1 MRASGGAELLRVLQG
16 NFPQLAPDAAQLQA
30 LQRLLPVRRLAAGAG
45 LFAQGQRTQAFYAV
59 LQGEIGARLSA
70 ADGRVSVLEHVRAP
84 RLFGLAAFVTGQPSN
99 YEAVALRAS
108 RVLVFGP
115 EAYRYAMDE
124 LPGFAR
130 ALMREFALRY
140 EGTLRLLEAA
150 RHRSAA
156 ERFELALAQL
166 ARERGAGQA
175 PDDAGWLSFR
185 ATQTE
190 LAALANVSRQ
200 TVNQLLRAAAAAG
213 HLRLA
218 YGRLALRATSDIRAD
233 PASGSR

>member
-1 MRASGGAELLRVLQG
+1 MAADELARVLQG
-16 NFPQLAPDAAQLQA
+16 NFPQLAISAVQLQG
-30 LQRLLPVRRLAAGAG
+30 LQRLLPARRLAAGAS

-59 LQGEIGARLSA
+59 LQGEIGARLST

-140 EGTLRLLEAA
+140 DGTLRLLEAA

-166 ARERGAGQA
+166 ARERATGQA
-175 PDDAGWLSFR
+175 PDGAGWLSFR

-200 TVNQLLRAAAAAG
+200 TVNQLLKDGAAAG
-213 HLRLA
+213 RLRLG
-218 YGRLALRATSDIRAD
+218 YGRLAIKATSETKAD
-233 PASGSR
+233 HADSAS

>member
-1 MRASGGAELLRVLQG
+1 MARDLEQVLNG
-16 NFPQLAPDAAQLQA
+16 NFGALALPAGALQE
-30 LQRLLPVRRLAAGAG
+30 LQRLTRAKRLAAGET

-59 LQGEIGARLSA
+59 LQGEIEARLNS
-70 ADGRVSVLEHVRAP
+70 ADGQASVLEHVRAP
-84 RLFGLAAFVTGQPSN
+84 RLFGLAAFVTGQRSN
-99 YEAVALRAS
+99 YEAVARRAS

-140 EGTLRLLEAA
+140 DGTLRLLEAA
-150 RHRSAA
+150 RHRSAP

-166 ARERGAGQA
+166 RRERGAGLT
-175 PDDAGWLSFR
+175 PDAEGWLEFR
-185 ATQTE
+185 ATQAE

-213 HLRLA
+213 RLRLA
-218 YGRLALRATSDIRAD
+218 YGRLTVRDGV
-233 PASGSR
+233 PA

>member
-1 MRASGGAELLRVLQG
+1 MASADELACVLRG
-16 NFPQLAPDAAQLQA
+16 NFPQLALAPAQLLG
-30 LQRLLPVRRLAAGAG
+30 LQGLMPVKRLTLGES

-59 LQGEIGARLSA
+59 LQGEIGARLAA
-70 ADGRVSVLEHVRAP
+70 ADGHVSVLEHVRAP

-99 YEAVALRAS
+99 YEAVAQRAS

-115 EAYRYAMDE
+115 AAYRYAMDE

-140 EGTLRLLEAA
+140 DGTLRLLEAA

-175 PDDAGWLSFR
+175 PDGAGWLSFR
-185 ATQTE
+185 ATQAE

-200 TVNQLLRAAAAAG
+200 TANQLLRAAAAAG
-213 HLRLA
+213 RLRLA
-218 YGRLALRATSDIRAD
+218 YGRLAVRAAQT
-233 PASGSR
+233 